1 MATRLVIIGGGPAG
15 HSCATTAARLGAEV
29 VLIESDM
36 IGGAAHLWDCIPSKA
51 MIATGNARSFL
62 RRSARMGL
70 SEVLTEVDLQQLADR
85 LQSIEGRLE
94 TTVRSL
100 LASQR
105 VELVDGR
112 GRFDGPN
119 RVIAALPD
127 GSERVFEADVVV
139 LATGSRPRIPEW
151 APVDGERVLTTR
163 DAYPPKI
170 MPSHV
175 VVIGSGVTGVEFV
188 HMFESMG
195 ADVTLVVSRQQVL
208 PAKDPEVAAALEEDF
223 LRRGVKL
230 FKGARAE
237 SIVRNGDEVIVKC
250 DDGRVAH
257 GSHALLAIG
266 SLPNSE
272 GLNLEAAGVE
282 SDGGYVPVDNH
293 MQSNVPHIYAAGD
306 LSGRLPLSSVATMQG
321 RKIAE
326 HAMGMHS
333 HTKDREI
340 DYDKA
345 ASAIFTEP
353 EVADVGIAEV
363 DAFAEGRKVR
373 VTKVPFATN
382 AKALINDDPR
392 GFVKIISDPATGVVL
407 GGSIVGRHAAEL
419 ISVLAVA
426 VTNNLTVTDIHE
438 SLLVHPTLGEALS
451 EAAE

>member
-1 MATRLVIIGGGPAG
+1 M
-15 HSCATTAARLGAEV
+15 
-29 VLIESDM
+29 LIESDM

-70 SEVLTEVDLQQLADR
+70 SEVGTEVDLHQLADR

-119 RVIAALPD
+119 RVIADLPD

-237 SIVRNGDEVIVKC
+237 SIVRNGDEVIVNC

-345 ASAIFTEP
+345 ASALFTEP